1 LPAYSETAWPSSGC
15 LPRTFSARGALKV
28 LGKHPDDGQP
38 VALYSG
44 RYGAYVKHGKVNA
57 TLPDQ
62 NAINNITLEEA
73 LELIAAKAGKKG
85 GKGKASGARAPSAA
99 KPRRKAA

>member
-1 LPAYSETAWPSSGC
+1 
-15 LPRTFSARGALKV
+15 
-28 LGKHPDDGQP
+28 

-62 NAINNITLEEA
+62 NAINALTLEDAVEI
-73 LELIAAKAGKKG
+73 LAAKSGRGANARP
-85 GKGKASGARAPSAA
+85 KA
-99 KPRRKAA
+99 KAAPKAKAKTRRAA